1 MLILSRKP
9 NETIIIDDRITITV
23 TKMSSE
29 RVCIGVSAPKEMS
42 IHRGEVWNAIHNGM
56 PPKLPEDCT

>member
-29 RVCIGVSAPKEMS
+29 RVYIGVSAPKDVS
-42 IHRGEVWNAIHNGM
+42 IHRGEVWNAIHNGT
-56 PPKLPEDCT
+56 PPKPPDD